1 MFYLITANTQAS
13 STDMMTLIFIKQTM
27 EQLDASFIL
36 TTTRSVKDAVVSY
49 QNN

>member
-13 STDMMTLIFIKQTM
+13 STYMMTLISIKQTM

-36 TTTRSVKDAVVSY
+36 TTTRSDAVVSY